1 MTSMLLY
8 PVVRVNVW
16 RGDAVMRGD
25 WTATVG
31 NGHVCDGGLELSCR
45 VSSKKDRY
53 GRFNTLGYIVAATR
67 SLL

>member
-1 MTSMLLY
+1 MAKMHLY
-8 PVVRVNVW
+8 PVVGVYVW

-25 WTATVG
+25 WTATAG
-31 NGHVCDGGLELSCR
+31 NGHVCDGGLEDSCR

-67 SLL
+67 NLL